1 MGMLSKVIAK
11 LCQAAGLPGHYSNHS
26 LRSTTATRLY
36 DQNLDEQQISEIT
49 GHKSVAIRNYK
60 RILLDKQRQ
69 ISEVLYGKKP
79 KVSATSMI
87 TSEEA
92 SFDLGMNSQVQPVK
106 MEVNINP
113 TVNVNVSKVAIDTP
127 VVNIHQLEVTVSPVI
142 NLNAADLVKTSDG
155 MIQLLSIKVT
165 LTININ

>member
-127 VVNIHQLEVTVSPVI
+127 VVNIHQPKVTVLPVI
-142 NLNAADLVKTSDG
+142 NLNTADLKTSDG
-155 MIQLLSIKVT
+155 
-165 LTININ
+165 TI